1 MKKNPHAKA
10 KGNQGGVKDHLTHR
24 LLLFQIGHCF
34 HQGPNTAQMN
44 AKVTSCHC
52 LKRMAQLVL
61 QVSLKIILNI
71 FKYFQLD
78 ISTVFLFTFFEV
90 VIILWSGSIAN
101 VSKIQYLV
109 LTTSLFF
116 ATKGP
121 AKEAAR
127 EKMIRNGN
135 DPREY
140 FEVPFK
146 ETGVKSVCYIFS

>member
-1 MKKNPHAKA
+1 M
-10 KGNQGGVKDHLTHR
+10 KDHLTHR

-71 FKYFQLD
+71 FKKIQLD

-146 ETGVKSVCYIFS
+146 ETGANSCVIFSHEVDQCENMVTRK